1 MICRCLCLCLC
12 LCLCICVCVCVCICI
27 CMCICICICIQ
38 YMYVYVHVYVYVCV
52 CVLQSIRC
60 QKHEQTQIYK
70 TINKTQ
76 NIKIENSKNHVKTNI
91 KTCVEKHMK
100 NKQLPENTHNLFK
113 KACTTHNSK
122 QQDKHSKHKF

>member
-1 MICRCLCLCLC
+1 
-12 LCLCICVCVCVCICI
+12 
-27 CMCICICICIQ
+27 
-38 YMYVYVHVYVYVCV
+38 MYVHVYVYVYVCV

-60 QKHEQTQIYK
+60 QKHEQTQLYK

-76 NIKIENSKNHVKTNI
+76 NIKIENSKNLVKTNI

-100 NKQLPENTHNLFK
+100 NKQWPENTHNLFK
-113 KACTTHNSK
+113 KTCTTNNSN